1 MTVLAG
7 IAVPLAHVGHW
18 WTYILYAVPV
28 VIVLGAV
35 VRTLLQERREGAAE
49 SGEDG
54 PAAGSPS
61 STTSGSAF
69 GLVSAAGEGAPV
81 DDQAEPTDDER
92 GDA

>member
-1 MTVLAG
+1 MSGLVG

-35 VRTLLQERREGAAE
+35 VRTLVQERREDAAE
-49 SGEDG
+49 E
-54 PAAGSPS
+54 PA
-61 STTSGSAF
+61 
-69 GLVSAAGEGAPV
+69 
-81 DDQAEPTDDER
+81 DDER